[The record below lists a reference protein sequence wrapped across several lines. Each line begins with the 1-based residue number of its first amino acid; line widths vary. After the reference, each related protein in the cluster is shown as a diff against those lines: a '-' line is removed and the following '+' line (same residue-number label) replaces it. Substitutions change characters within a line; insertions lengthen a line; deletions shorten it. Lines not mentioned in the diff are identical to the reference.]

1 MVKSAHRPFLRA
13 LADRAGIFRSYRDQA
28 SVVRET
34 TDRTRGALLAA
45 MGIDA
50 STEAAARRELERLAD
65 RDARWSPVRV
75 VDRATA
81 RSLTLE
87 HGPHPWLRHGVAAW
101 ELELEEEGGE
111 RRHAA
116 GHARRSGASATTLR
130 LPGPL
135 PLGYHRLRVGLRGSG
150 GQRDLREQLLIVT
163 PGRCLTPREKL
174 GRTRAYGVLAQ
185 LYTVRSEANW
195 GIGDLGDLQRLIAWC
210 GRRGAAFVGLN
221 PLHALANRGDEISP
235 YSPLSRFFRSVAYL
249 DVGAIPELR
258 HTPRVRG
265 RIAAGPFRRTLARL
279 RDASHVRYD
288 RVMALKRPVLE
299 ALHRAFTAR
308 HGSAATARGRAY
320 RRYRATEG
328 ECLTRF
334 ATFLALRDHLAP
346 RRGRD
351 WHQWPAAYRDPR
363 SPAVAAFAASHDDE
377 VDFHCYLQFEFDRQL
392 EACAVKARAAGLD
405 LGLYQDLAIG
415 SSPIGA
421 DGWAFPDVFV
431 DGVTLGAPPDLWYA
445 LGQDWGFHPL
455 DPQRLAAT
463 GYRHWVQLVRNAL
476 AHAGALRI
484 DHILGLFR
492 QFWIPAGMPV
502 SEGAYVRFPAAD
514 LLGILALE
522 STRAGALVIGEDL
535 GTIPRGLP
543 ATLSRWGVLSTRVFY
558 FAKDRRGAFL
568 PPRAY
573 PADALVSAN
582 THDMVPMAGYWR
594 GRDLDLREA
603 SGQFSSAAAAGR
615 ARRER
620 AAERRAILRRLA
632 QEGVLPATDAQATG
646 AQLRGAVHAF
656 LDRTPAALL
665 GVSLDD
671 LTGEV
676 EPVNQP
682 GVTSRSV
689 RNWSRR
695 LRQPL
700 ERIAGDPDV
709 ATALGGIDR
718 SARAQPRVRSC

>member
-1 MVKSAHRPFLRA
+1 MKSPRRRFLHA

-28 SVVRET
+28 GVLRET
-34 TDRTRGALLAA
+34 TDRTRRALLAA
-45 MGIDA
+45 MGIEA
-50 STEAAARRELERLAD
+50 STEAAARRELGRLAD
-65 RDARWSPVRV
+65 RDARWSPARV
-75 VDRATA
+75 VDRAAA
-81 RSLTLE
+81 RSLTLGHAGE
-87 HGPHPWLRHGVAAW
+87 PWLRGGLAAW
-101 ELELEEEGGE
+101 ELELEEEGGA

-116 GHARRSGASATTLR
+116 GHARRSGTSVTTLR
-130 LPGPL
+130 LPGPI
-135 PLGYHRLRVGLRGSG
+135 PLGYHRLRVTLRGAG
-150 GQRDLREQLLIVT
+150 GQRDEREQLLIVT

-174 GRTRAYGVLAQ
+174 GRARAYGVLAQ

-235 YSPLSRFFRSVAYL
+235 YSPLSRLYRSVAYL
-249 DVGAIPELR
+249 DVSAIPELSE
-258 HTPRVRG
+258 TPRVRG
-265 RIAAGPFRRTLARL
+265 RIAAAPFPRKLARL
-279 RDASHVRYD
+279 RRAGHVRYEH
-288 RVMALKRPVLE
+288 VMALKRPVLE

-308 HGSAATARGRAY
+308 HRNATTPRGRAY
-320 RRYRATEG
+320 RRYLATQG
-328 ECLTRF
+328 EDLTRF
-334 ATFLALRDHLAP
+334 ATFLALRDHLAS

-351 WHQWPAAYRDPR
+351 WHQWPAPYRDPR
-363 SPAVAAFAASHDDE
+363 SAAVAAFAAAHADE
-377 VDFHCYLQFEFDRQL
+377 VDFHCYLQFELDRQL
-392 EACAVKARAAGLD
+392 GACARKAAAAGLE

-421 DGWAFPDVFV
+421 DGWAFPDAFV
-431 DGVTLGAPPDLWYA
+431 DGVTLGAPPDLSYA
-445 LGQDWGFHPL
+445 HGQDWGFHPF

-463 GYRHWVQLVRNAL
+463 GYRHWAQLVRSAL

-492 QFWIPAGMPV
+492 QFWIPAGAPV

-603 SGQFSSAAAAGR
+603 SGQFRSAAAARR
-615 ARRER
+615 ARVER
-620 AAERRAILRRLA
+620 AAERRAVLRRLA
-632 QEGVLPATDAQATG
+632 QDGVLSAAREPANDSD
-646 AQLRGAVHAF
+646 LRGAVHAF
-656 LDRTPAALL
+656 LGRTSAALV

-682 GVTSRSV
+682 GVTSRSA

-695 LRQPL
+695 LRLPL
-700 ERIAGDPDV
+700 ERIAVDADV
-709 ATALGGIDR
+709 ATALGGLDR
-718 SARAQPRVRSC
+718 GGRSRSRVRSC